1 MARPLSMNP
10 NARIIFSL
18 PPELIRQ
25 VRNIAE
31 AENVNVSAIATRLLR
46 YGLKAMEVAQ

>member
-10 NARIIFSL
+10 NIRIVFAI
-18 PPELIRQ
+18 PPELARTLRQ
-25 VRNIAE
+25 IA
-31 AENVNVSAIATRLLR
+31 ADENVNVSAIATRLLR